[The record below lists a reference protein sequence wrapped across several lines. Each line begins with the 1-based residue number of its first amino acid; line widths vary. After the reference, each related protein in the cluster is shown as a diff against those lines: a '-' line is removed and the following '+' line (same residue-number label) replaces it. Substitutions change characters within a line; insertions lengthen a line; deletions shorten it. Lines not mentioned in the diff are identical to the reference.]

1 MSYSHAGVLDLM
13 LSTVNIYK
21 RYSLPDRREGGG
33 WCRRILMF
41 QVDHISS
48 KGALKRGFCIQ
59 MFGGLSLG
67 GAASRNIYYCGLI
80 VPA

>member
-1 MSYSHAGVLDLM
+1 
-13 LSTVNIYK
+13 
-21 RYSLPDRREGGG
+21 
-33 WCRRILMF
+33 MF

-67 GAASRNIYYCGLI
+67 GAASRNIYYCVLI
-80 VPA
+80 IPA